1 MSMLQS
7 FQYRKKE
14 TFIHNLDPRTK
25 LGLTILLSIM
35 TMLFT
40 EILPLLLLLLITLFL
55 IITAKNTQEWITSM
69 KGLKMLFLFILVIN
83 YFFTTLTFALSMS
96 LRLVV
101 LTSVFSIYF
110 LTVHP
115 DDLAQSL
122 IQLRLPFEFAFA
134 MSMATR
140 YVPTLAM
147 EAQTI
152 MDSQMSRGLELQK
165 GSITQKVRNFIP
177 ILVPL
182 IISSVR
188 RALAVAEAIESRAF
202 GATTKRTYLHVLK
215 MNRKDYA
222 ILLSTF
228 LICITI
234 IFLRLTNNLPEWIF
248 WRIPF

>member
-7 FQYRKKE
+7 FQYRKKD
-14 TFIHNLDPRTK
+14 TFLHNLDPRTK
-25 LGLTILLSIM
+25 LGLTIILSVM

-40 EILPLLLLLLITLFL
+40 EIIPLILLLFITLVL
-55 IITAKNTQEWITSM
+55 VVTAKNTQEWITSM

-83 YFFTTLTFALSMS
+83 YFFTDLSFALSMS

-165 GSITQKVRNFIP
+165 GNLTQKVRNFIP

-182 IISSVR
+182 IVSSVR

-202 GATTKRTYLHVLK
+202 GATTARTYLHQLK
-215 MNRKDYA
+215 MGGKDYA
-222 ILLSTF
+222 ILLSTI
-228 LICITI
+228 LICGMF
-234 IFLRLTNNLPEWIF
+234 IFLRLTNNLPAWLF